1 MVQQASLQTNSG
13 AQPNTVT
20 PQDSTQSTGQL
31 QPTMANTATVPGS
44 GQAAANADTVAS
56 TSQQPAV
63 VEATAARPSTA
74 PSPRKPTAVS
84 SKAGVKGKVSA
95 DTPSFALG
103 WFADSGE
110 DSGEERLWLEEQML
124 VADGVKDK
132 VSLYLYRFQD
142 ICGNLNCRFRP
153 NPHPVSLC
161 PSGLRGRS

>member
-1 MVQQASLQTNSG
+1 MVQQPSLQTNNG
-13 AQPNTVT
+13 AQLNTVT
-20 PQDSTQSTGQL
+20 PQDSTGQL
-31 QPTMANTATVPGS
+31 QPTMANTATMPGS

-63 VEATAARPSTA
+63 AEATAARPSTA

-84 SKAGVKGKVSA
+84 SKAGVKGKMSA
-95 DTPSFALG
+95 DAPSFALG

-132 VSLYLYRFQD
+132 VSLYLYLFQQFVVVYCTAD
-142 ICGNLNCRFRP
+142 FGQPPIQCRFAR
-153 NPHPVSLC
+153 VV
-161 PSGLRGRS
+161 